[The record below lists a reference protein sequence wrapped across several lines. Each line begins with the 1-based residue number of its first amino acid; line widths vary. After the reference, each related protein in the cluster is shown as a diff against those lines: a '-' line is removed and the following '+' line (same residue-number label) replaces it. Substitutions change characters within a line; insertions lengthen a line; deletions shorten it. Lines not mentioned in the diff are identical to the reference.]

1 MEDGSQC
8 WAKEN
13 FMLKR
18 VLSLNSQA
26 AHIGKASP
34 FDLALNNIVEGLDY
48 SEHIWRLGPEE
59 F

>member
-1 MEDGSQC
+1 
-8 WAKEN
+8 
-13 FMLKR
+13 MLKR

>member
-13 FMLKR
+13 FVFKR
-18 VLSLNSQA
+18 VSSLNSQG

-34 FDLALNNIVEGLDY
+34 FDLALNNIVE
-48 SEHIWRLGPEE
+48 
-59 F
+59 